1 MLINII
7 KKNVSFAQIVFTK
20 TMTNLFQKST
30 PEERYMEKNAL
41 HKKMDTRPIKSNNK
55 SKSISPYLIT
65 KTINKSETEQQS
77 MTANAAQTSSLPKSV
92 PLRSQLL
99 QTLLPAVLIPLGVA
113 GLIGSGIVAQ
123 KTQEHTQR
131 TLESEA
137 RIASD
142 VFYQLLKGEAQR
154 IPVNVAN
161 NPLVIDA
168 ARTAGKSTEEEGLTK
183 LSINEL
189 ETKFAAT
196 KLLKPNRTLNNYL
209 IKTVEIGKISK
220 LFFTEKNGFNVA
232 YNQITSDFVQSDEDW
247 WIKVKNGSSPNQIE
261 PKYDQSSK
269 TFGFE
274 INQAIIDP
282 NNNQFLGVIKAVV
295 PASSFSAV
303 FSSILEDLNI
313 TDSKAVQLIALKED
327 GTVGVINTI
336 TATGTRSDQNQELL
350 GGAEVAKNVIN
361 LLNFFQSEKEEKTTK
376 HLQGMSLKPGI
387 SKLGGAVIFGQFD
400 AQGRHYQLLTVPQT
414 NLLVAVSIK
423 QNQVQQTA
431 LQTSLIF
438 LIVFIV
444 LGAIMAVSIAI
455 LARRIAKSLG
465 KLVTTAQQVSAGNLN
480 IFAELTGASETQIL
494 AGVFNHLLER
504 IKDFLADKERETEQ
518 VKMLAE
524 VTAQIR
530 QTLDQEI
537 IFSTT
542 VYGLQNLL
550 NVDRVILYCFNPDFQ
565 SGKIKAE
572 SVSYPWRSGLSEVF
586 QEELTVGAIE
596 LYKMGRSSCF
606 ENINFAD
613 LTDCN
618 VELLRHLGVVANLMA
633 PIVVGGEL
641 FGLLYA
647 HQCSGPRVWKESEK
661 QALQQVATQIGDA
674 LNQVKLLQQQ
684 QLTADF
690 SQKLHETTS
699 KLRESLDREQ
709 IFSAGVKGTRIDLNA
724 ERTIIYL
731 LDEHKQGTI
740 MAESVVT
747 GWPTTIGKVIDHPLF
762 APEYLEQF
770 QQGKVIAVENI
781 EESNLTEEEVFRLKP
796 LDVKANLIAP
806 ILVQG
811 KLLGLLA
818 AHQCS
823 SVRRWQQNEIDFL
836 RQVAIQLGFALEQA
850 TLLEQKEKISQEQR
864 QQKEIFQRQ
873 LVQLIND
880 VEGAASGD
888 LTVRSEVS
896 SGEIGTIADFFN
908 SIVESLRTIVM
919 QVKLTAVQV
928 NNSLKENDTAVHQLA
943 DDALKQAEETTR
955 TLDSIEQ
962 MTRSM
967 QAVASSADKAAE
979 VARTASYTAEASGE
993 AMNLSVQSILELR
1006 ETIGETAKKVKRLG
1020 ESSQQISKV
1029 VSLINQIALQTNLLA
1044 INAGIEAARAGEDGQ
1059 GFAVVAEEVGEL
1071 ATRCTIATQEIEKI
1085 VENIQ
1090 QETTQVVKAMEQ
1102 STSQVVEGTR
1112 RVEDAKRSLGQIM
1125 EISCQID
1132 HLVQAISEATVSQ
1145 TQTSLSVSVLMKE
1158 IAQVSERTSSSSR
1171 QVSSALQQTV
1181 AVAKELQESV
1191 GAFRVEKKVS

>member
-1 MLINII
+1 MERNTLPKTID
-7 KKNVSFAQIVFTK
+7 TK
-20 TMTNLFQKST
+20 GTES
-30 PEERYMEKNAL
+30 
-41 HKKMDTRPIKSNNK
+41 SSK
-55 SKSISPYLIT
+55 SKSVSPSLVT
-65 KTINKSETEQQS
+65 KIVKKRAAVQQP
-77 MTANAAQTSSLPKSV
+77 MTTNAAQTSSSPKSV
-92 PLRSQLL
+92 SLRSQLL
-99 QTLLPAVLIPLGVA
+99 QTILSAVLIPLGIA
-113 GLIGSGIVAQ
+113 GLIGSAIVAK
-123 KTQEHTQR
+123 KTQVHAQD

-161 NPLVIDA
+161 NPLVIEA
-168 ARTAGKSTEEEGLTK
+168 ARTASKVAETEGLTK

-196 KLLKPNRTLNNYL
+196 KLLKPNPTLNNYL
-209 IKTVEIGKISK
+209 IKTVEIGQISK
-220 LFFTEKNGFNVA
+220 IFFTEKYGFNVA
-232 YNQITSDFVQSDEDW
+232 YNQPTSDFVQSDEDW
-247 WIKVKNGSSPNQIE
+247 WKKVKNGSSFNQIE

-282 NNNQFLGVIKAVV
+282 NNNEFLGAIKAVV
-295 PASSFSAV
+295 PASSFSTV
-303 FSSILEDLNI
+303 FSSILQDLNI
-313 TDSKAVQLIALKED
+313 TGSKAVQLLALKENS
-327 GTVGVINTI
+327 TVGVINTI

-350 GGAEVAKNVIN
+350 GGEEVAKNVTN
-361 LLNFFQSEKEEKTTK
+361 LLRTFQNEKEEKATK
-376 HLQGMSLKPGI
+376 QIQGMSIRLGT
-387 SKLGGAVIFGQFD
+387 SKLGGAVMFGEFD

-414 NLLVAVSIK
+414 NWIVAVSIE
-423 QNQVQQTA
+423 QNETQKTA
-431 LQTSLIF
+431 LQTSLLFLVVF
-438 LIVFIV
+438 LI
-444 LGAIMAVSIAI
+444 LGAIIAVTVAI

-465 KLVTTAQQVSAGNLN
+465 QLVTTAQQVSAGNLN
-480 IFAELTGASETQIL
+480 ISAELEGASETQIL
-494 AGVFNHLLER
+494 AGVFNHLVER
-504 IKDFLADKERETEQ
+504 IKEFLADKERETEQ
-518 VKMLAE
+518 VRLLAE

-530 QTLDQEI
+530 QTLNQET

-542 VYGLQNLL
+542 VYGLQRVLKA
-550 NVDRVILYCFNPDFQ
+550 DRVILYCFNPDFQ
-565 SGKIKAE
+565 SGKITAE
-572 SVSYPWRSGLSEVF
+572 SVSSPWTSGLGEVF
-586 QEELTVGAIE
+586 QEKLKAGAIE
-596 LYKMGRSSCF
+596 LYKMGRSSSF
-606 ENINFAD
+606 EDINFAD

-618 VELLRHLGVVANLMA
+618 VDLFRHLGVVANLMA

-641 FGLLYA
+641 FGLLYV
-647 HQCSGPRVWKESEK
+647 HHCSGPRIWKESEK
-661 QALQQVATQIGDA
+661 QAIQQVATQIGDA

-684 QLTADF
+684 QLTAEF

-709 IFSAGVKGTRIDLNA
+709 IFSAAVKGTRIALNA

-731 LDEHKQGTI
+731 LDENQQGTI
-740 MAESVVT
+740 MAESVT
-747 GWPTTIGKVIDHPLF
+747 SGWPTTLGKVIDHPLF

-770 QQGKVIAVENI
+770 QQGKVSAVANI
-781 EESNLTEEEVFRLKP
+781 EESSLTEEELFRLKP
-796 LDVKANLIAP
+796 LAIKANLIAP

-823 SVRRWQQNEIDFL
+823 NMRNWQKIEIDFL

-850 TLLEQKEKISQEQR
+850 TLLEQKEKISQEQS
-864 QQKEIFQRQ
+864 QQKEIFQHQ
-873 LVQLIND
+873 LVQLLND
-880 VEGAASGD
+880 IEGAASGD
-888 LTVRSEVS
+888 LTVRAEVS
-896 SGEIGTIADFFN
+896 SGEIGTVADFFN
-908 SIVESLRTIVM
+908 SIVESLRTIVL

-955 TLDSIEQ
+955 TLDSIEH

-967 QAVASSADKAAE
+967 QSVASSADKAAE
-979 VARTASYTAEASGE
+979 VARTASNTAEASGE
-993 AMNLSVQSILELR
+993 AMNLTVQSILELR

-1085 VENIQ
+1085 VELIQ
-1090 QETTQVVKAMEQ
+1090 QETTQVVEAMEQ

-1112 RVEDAKRSLGQIM
+1112 RVEDAKHSLGQIM
-1125 EISCQID
+1125 EISYQID
-1132 HLVQAISEATVSQ
+1132 QLAQAISEATVSQ

-1191 GAFRVEKKVS
+1191 GAFRVEAKVS